1 MSRQSQLWSQFLL
14 RRDCELN
21 ENAEFYFEE
30 IAIYLGNTKHTDNYL
45 MVIKNPKD
53 NNMRNIQAQSPVGST
68 VKLRWLP
75 WKGTMSDV
83 YSVEKDVTRLRSVK
97 V

>member
-1 MSRQSQLWSQFLL
+1 
-14 RRDCELN
+14 
-21 ENAEFYFEE
+21 
-30 IAIYLGNTKHTDNYL
+30 